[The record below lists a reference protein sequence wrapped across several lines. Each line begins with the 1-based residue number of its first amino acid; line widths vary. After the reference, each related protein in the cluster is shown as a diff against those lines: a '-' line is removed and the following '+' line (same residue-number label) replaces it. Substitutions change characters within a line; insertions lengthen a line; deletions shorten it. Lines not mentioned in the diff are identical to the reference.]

1 MPASD
6 KRIKILR
13 VIARLNM
20 GGPALHVAYLTEGL
34 RKRGYDT
41 TLVAGSLARGE
52 DSMAFVADARGVE
65 VVRID
70 ELGREISP
78 LRDLMA
84 TIRLARLIRKER
96 PQILHTHTAKAGTVG
111 RVAARLAGS
120 RRPPIVVH
128 TFHGHVLRGYFGP
141 VRTLLFRLLERW
153 LAAGTTALVAVSPQ
167 VRDDLVALGVAPRE
181 RFVVIRLGIELDER
195 VAPEQNG
202 RAESRRYLG
211 IPGDR
216 FAVGWIGRMT
226 AVKRTD
232 DVLIAFKGL
241 RDSGVDAVLC
251 MVGDGPDRVQL
262 EQRAHELGVARD
274 TVFLGYQEDVAPFYA
289 AFDALVLPSGNEGTP
304 VTVIEAL
311 AAERPVVATRVG
323 GVPDVVRDGEDGF
336 LVEAGATDDLA
347 DRLGRLARDPALRAR
362 MGRRAASACCR
373 AMRSSGSSTTSTSST
388 GRCSVRQAGED
399 AEGRLLLPGC
409 GQEAGLPSDREI
421 RVVAEHEPEH
431 QVDARV
437 LASDRE
443 RLAQIARL
451 LRPRDAEEAV
461 GGIRLPAVLG
471 DPDALLAPELVHGGD
486 ERVDVSELHRS
497 AAGTRRGR
505 LARPAVVR
513 VVRLGVEVPQAV
525 GMHGG
530 EKHERRDR
538 RAHLGGVV
546 VATRRRHSAGD
557 TIAADACRVD
567 TRVDRLA
574 DLRVVDRAL
583 DHPLASH
590 VLVLRLEEDRV
601 VRLVPGRP
609 ELHGREPG
617 ADSSPST
624 CRCTASQR

>member
-1 MPASD
+1 LPASD
-6 KRIKILR
+6 QRIKILR

-65 VVRID
+65 IVRID

-84 TIRLARLIRKER
+84 TIRLAKLIRKER

-141 VRTLLFRLLERW
+141 TRTLFFRLLERW
-153 LAAGTTALVAVSPQ
+153 LAAGTTALIAVSPQ
-167 VRDDLVALGVAPRE
+167 VRDDLVALGVARRE

-195 VAPEQNG
+195 VAPEQDG
-202 RAESRRYLG
+202 RADSRRYLG

-232 DVLIAFKGL
+232 DVLIAFKSL

-251 MVGDGPDRVQL
+251 MIGDGPDRLQL

-274 TVFLGYQEDVAPFYA
+274 TLFLGYQEDVAPFYA

-347 DRLGRLARDPALRAR
+347 ERLGRLARDPVLRAR
-362 MGRRAASACCR
+362 MGKK
-373 AMRSSGSSTTSTSST
+373 
-388 GRCSVRQAGED
+388 GRE
-399 AEGRLLLPGC
+399 
-409 GQEAGLPSDREI
+409 
-421 RVVAEHEPEH
+421 
-431 QVDARV
+431 RV
-437 LASDRE
+437 L
-443 RLAQIARL
+443 
-451 LRPRDAEEAV
+451 PRYA
-461 GGIRLPAVLG
+461 
-471 DPDALLAPELVHGGD
+471 
-486 ERVDVSELHRS
+486 
-497 AAGTRRGR
+497 
-505 LARPAVVR
+505 
-513 VVRLGVEVPQAV
+513 
-525 GMHGG
+525 
-530 EKHERRDR
+530 
-538 RAHLGGVV
+538 
-546 VATRRRHSAGD
+546 
-557 TIAADACRVD
+557 
-567 TRVDRLA
+567 VDRL
-574 DLRVVDRAL
+574 VDDVDELYRSLLNAKSRTTRA
-583 DHPLASH
+583 
-590 VLVLRLEEDRV
+590 
-601 VRLVPGRP
+601 
-609 ELHGREPG
+609 
-617 ADSSPST
+617 
-624 CRCTASQR
+624 

>member
-1 MPASD
+1 LPASER
-6 KRIKILR
+6 RIKILR

-34 RKRGYDT
+34 TKRGYDT

-120 RRPPIVVH
+120 RKPPIVVH

-153 LAAGTTALVAVSPQ
+153 LAAGTTALIAVSPQ
-167 VRDDLVALGVAPRE
+167 VRDDLVSLGVAPRE

-195 VAPEQNG
+195 VTAEQNG
-202 RAESRRYLG
+202 RGESRRYLG

-232 DVLIAFKGL
+232 DVLIAFKSL

-251 MVGDGPDRVQL
+251 MVGDGPDRLPL

-289 AFDALVLPSGNEGTP
+289 AFDVLVLPSGNEGTP

-362 MGRRAASACCR
+362 MGKK
-373 AMRSSGSSTTSTSST
+373 
-388 GRCSVRQAGED
+388 GRE
-399 AEGRLLLPGC
+399 
-409 GQEAGLPSDREI
+409 
-421 RVVAEHEPEH
+421 
-431 QVDARV
+431 RV
-437 LASDRE
+437 LPRYAVE
-443 RLAQIARL
+443 RLVDDVDELYRSL
-451 LRPRDAEEAV
+451 LSA
-461 GGIRLPAVLG
+461 GGG
-471 DPDALLAPELVHGGD
+471 
-486 ERVDVSELHRS
+486 
-497 AAGTRRGR
+497 
-505 LARPAVVR
+505 
-513 VVRLGVEVPQAV
+513 
-525 GMHGG
+525 
-530 EKHERRDR
+530 
-538 RAHLGGVV
+538 
-546 VATRRRHSAGD
+546 RRR
-557 TIAADACRVD
+557 
-567 TRVDRLA
+567 
-574 DLRVVDRAL
+574 
-583 DHPLASH
+583 
-590 VLVLRLEEDRV
+590 
-601 VRLVPGRP
+601 
-609 ELHGREPG
+609 
-617 ADSSPST
+617 
-624 CRCTASQR
+624 